1 MGKYSGL
8 TDLELLRKISAQDSR
23 ALEELYDRYSSI
35 LYTLIKKIVSDESV
49 SEIILVEVFSI
60 VWKKAGKYDFEN
72 GSVYTWIIT
81 LARNKAVDNLRRTRV
96 SADSTDVYD
105 DEYEDYFI
113 LPFLD
118 EKIDFLDIKTAI
130 NIKPKMAAAM
140 NNLTDAKKYVLD
152 LSFYQGYTPGEIAEK
167 LKLPVEA
174 VREKMMSAVHNL
186 RENLL
191 GS

>member
-1 MGKYSGL
+1 VGKYIGL

-23 ALEELYDRYSSI
+23 ALEELYDRYSPI
-35 LYTLIKKIVSDESV
+35 LYTLIKKIVSDERTA
-49 SEIILVEVFSI
+49 EIIIVDVFSI
-60 VWKKAGKYDFEN
+60 VWTKSGKYDFEN

-81 LARNKAVDNLRRTRV
+81 LARNKAVDNLRRTG
-96 SADSTDVYD
+96 SPADSQDVYD

-113 LPFLD
+113 IPFLD
-118 EKIDFLDIKTAI
+118 KKIDFLDLKTAM

-140 NNLTDAKKYVLD
+140 DNLTDAKKYVLD
-152 LSFYQGYTPGEIAEK
+152 LSFYEGFTLGEIADK
-167 LKLPVEA
+167 LKLPIEA
-174 VREKMMSAVHNL
+174 VREKTMSAVQNL

>member
-8 TDLELLRKISAQDSR
+8 TDLELLRKITEQDSR
-23 ALEELYDRYSSI
+23 ALEELYDRYSAF
-35 LYTLIKKIVSDESV
+35 LYTLIKKIVSDNRV
-49 SEIILVEVFSI
+49 AEIILVEVFSI
-60 VWKKAGKYDFEN
+60 IWMKAGMFNFDS

-81 LARNKAVDNLRRTRV
+81 LARNRAVDNLRRTRT
-96 SADSTDVYD
+96 SADALDVYD
-105 DEYEDYFI
+105 SDFEDYFI
-113 LPFLD
+113 IPFLD
-118 EKIDFLDIKTAI
+118 NNIDFLDLKTAM

-140 NNLTDAKKYVLD
+140 DKLTDAKKYVLD
-152 LSFYQGYTPGEIAEK
+152 LSFYQGLTLGEISVK
-167 LKLPVEA
+167 LKLPIEA